1 MSNFADTL
9 TPKTIS
15 DMDININFNFQMLEQ
30 PAGCSGAR
38 AEARAEADASL
49 SNVINRQLQ
58 QMGTCRGVSTLNNYA
73 TATNSLR
80 AYLQTDIPIRQVDE
94 NLVCGY
100 ERWLLQRGLCLNTVS
115 CYMRSLRSLLAAHD
129 ERLKSAFTKV
139 YTGTARTEKRSVALD
154 AVRKLRLLSL
164 PPGTFLELARDVF
177 LFSFYAM
184 GMPLVDVAY
193 LRKSQMTD
201 GGFSYCRRKTGQ
213 QVHVAIEPPMADII
227 NRHAPQAA
235 GPFVL
240 PLLTS
245 GSHREYLTLLGRY
258 NRALKRLARTTGVE
272 GRLTSYVVRHTW
284 ASTAYRSNV
293 DLPVIS
299 KALGHTNPQTT
310 LTYIREI
317 DDQRLF
323 EANRQIINNLMA

>member
-1 MSNFADTL
+1 
-9 TPKTIS
+9 
-15 DMDININFNFQMLEQ
+15 MDLNINFNFQMTGQ
-30 PAGCSGAR
+30 PEGCVEACNKACNKTC
-38 AEARAEADASL
+38 AEAGVLL
-49 SNVINRQLQ
+49 SEVINRQLQ

-73 TATNSLR
+73 TAVNSLQ
-80 AYLQTDIPIRQVDE
+80 AYLQTDIPLRQFDQH
-94 NLVCGY
+94 LMDGY
-100 ERWLLQRGLCLNTVS
+100 ERWLLQRGVCLNTVS

-129 ERLKSAFTKV
+129 ERFKAAFAKV

-154 AVRKLRLLSL
+154 AVRQLRLLLL
-164 PPGTFLELARDVF
+164 PQGSFLELARDVF
-177 LFSFYAM
+177 LFSFFAM

-193 LRKSQMTD
+193 LRKQQMTD
-201 GGFSYCRRKTGQ
+201 GGFTYCRRKTGQ

-227 NRHAPQAA
+227 DRHAPQATGA
-235 GPFVL
+235 FVL

-245 GSHREYLTLLGRY
+245 GTHREYLTLLGRY
-258 NRALKRLARTTGVE
+258 NRALKRLASAAGLE

-284 ASTAYRSNV
+284 ASTAYCSNV

-317 DDQRLF
+317 DDHRLF
-323 EANRQIINNLMA
+323 EANRQIINSLLD